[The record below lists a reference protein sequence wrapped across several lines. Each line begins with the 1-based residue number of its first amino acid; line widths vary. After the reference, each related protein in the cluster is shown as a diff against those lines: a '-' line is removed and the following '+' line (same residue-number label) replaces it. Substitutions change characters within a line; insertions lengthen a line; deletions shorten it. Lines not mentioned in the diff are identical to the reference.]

1 MLKYISILLILFS
14 SNVFSNENLLT
25 IQQQIERLQREVSDL
40 SQAVFSK
47 TDVTNSNNS
56 DLVTN
61 LSAIDMRIYDIEK
74 DVKNLTGSLEDIYFQ
89 IEDLTLQISNFEN
102 IIKNIET
109 SLLETRSTSKTVNNE
124 NIISKNKPSD
134 ENTLGSLKITSEDQV
149 LENNL
154 IEETI
159 SEEKE
164 IVNLSPE
171 DQFQSAFDNIRGQNW
186 NEAKLQFEDFIEN
199 FPENQLSGSAYYWLG
214 ELYIL
219 EKKFRDSALVF
230 AEGYQKFPQSI
241 KAPDMLY
248 KLSYSLYEVN
258 KIDESCKTLQKLLF
272 DFPKNKFIKNAKKQ
286 LQEYGC
292 LENNE

>member
-14 SNVFSNENLLT
+14 SNVFSNESLLT

-40 SQAVFSK
+40 SQAVFSNK
-47 TDVTNSNNS
+47 DLKSSNNS

-109 SLLETRSTSKTVNNE
+109 SLLETRSSSKTVNNE
-124 NIISKNKPSD
+124 NIISKNKTSD

-171 DQFQSAFDNIRGQNW
+171 DQFQSAFDNIRGKNW
-186 NEAKLQFEDFIEN
+186 NEAKSQFEDFIEN

-248 KLSYSLYEVN
+248 KLSTSLYEVN
-258 KIDESCKTLQKLLF
+258 KINESCKTLQKLIF

>member
-1 MLKYISILLILFS
+1 MFKYISILLILFS

-109 SLLETRSTSKTVNNE
+109 SLLETRSTTNTINNE
-124 NIISKNKPSD
+124 NIINENQSNN
-134 ENTLGSLKITSEDQV
+134 ENTLGSLKITSENQV
-149 LENNL
+149 LDDNL
-154 IEETI
+154 IEEKI
-159 SEEKE
+159 NEESEM
-164 IVNLSPE
+164 VNLSPE
-171 DQFQSAFDNIRGQNW
+171 DQFQSAFDNIRGKNW
-186 NEAKLQFEDFIEN
+186 NEAKLQFEDFIKN

>member
-1 MLKYISILLILFS
+1 MFKYISILLILFS

-109 SLLETRSTSKTVNNE
+109 SLLETRSTSNTINNE
-124 NIISKNKPSD
+124 NIINENQSNN
-134 ENTLGSLKITSEDQV
+134 ENTLGSLKITSENQV
-149 LENNL
+149 LDDNL
-154 IEETI
+154 IEEKI
-159 SEEKE
+159 NEESEM
-164 IVNLSPE
+164 VNLSPE
-171 DQFQSAFDNIRGQNW
+171 DQFQSAFDNIRGKNW
-186 NEAKLQFEDFIEN
+186 NEAKLQFEDFIKN

>member
-1 MLKYISILLILFS
+1 MFKYISIVLILFS

-40 SQAVFSK
+40 SQTVFSN
-47 TDVTNSNNS
+47 TDVTNSNNG

-61 LSAIDMRIYDIEK
+61 LSAIDMRIYDLEK

-89 IEDLTLQISNFEN
+89 IEDLNVQISNFEN
-102 IIKNIET
+102 SIRSLET
-109 SLLETRSTSKTVNNE
+109 SLLETRSTSKTVKNE
-124 NIISKNKPSD
+124 NTITESQSND
-134 ENTLGSLKITSEDQV
+134 ENTLGSLKITSQDQV

-154 IEETI
+154 NNETI
-159 SEEKE
+159 NEEKE

-171 DQFQSAFDNIRGQNW
+171 DQFQAAFDNIRSKNW
-186 NEAKLQFEDFIEN
+186 NEAKTQFQFFIEN

-230 AEGYQKFPQSI
+230 AEGYQKFPQSV

-248 KLSYSLYEVN
+248 KLSTSLYEVN
-258 KIDESCKTLQKLLF
+258 KTDESCKILEKLIL

-286 LQEYGC
+286 LQEYDC